1 MDIHYNVP
9 RRTVRYTLMQKKSLS
24 KTNPYLKNPA
34 QRKAMLYTSVVTSS
48 AIEGI
53 HLPHILDEQNATWAV
68 ALPATK
74 SRKTTKKKK
83 SAVTVHESGSSYRSR
98 R

>member
-1 MDIHYNVP
+1 
-9 RRTVRYTLMQKKSLS
+9 
-24 KTNPYLKNPA
+24 
-34 QRKAMLYTSVVTSS
+34 MLYTSVVTSS

-53 HLPHILDEQNATWAV
+53 HLPHIIDEQNTTWAAAYSPV
-68 ALPATK
+68 K

-83 SAVTVHESGSSYRSR
+83 SALTVHESAASYRSR

>member
-1 MDIHYNVP
+1 
-9 RRTVRYTLMQKKSLS
+9 MQKKSLS

-34 QRKAMLYTSVVTSS
+34 DRRAMLYASVVTSS

-53 HLPHILDEQNATWAV
+53 HLHGSIDEQSATWAV
-68 ALPATK
+68 ALPPAK
-74 SRKTTKKKK
+74 LHKTNKKKK
-83 SAVTVHESGSSYRSR
+83 AAVTVHESAASYRSR

>member
-1 MDIHYNVP
+1 MDNYYNVN
-9 RRTVRYTLMQKKSLS
+9 RRVVRNILMQKKSLS

-34 QRKAMLYTSVVTSS
+34 ERRAMLYTSVVTSS

-53 HLPHILDEQNATWAV
+53 HLPHISDEQNATWAV
-68 ALPATK
+68 ALSPDK

-83 SAVTVHESGSSYRSR
+83 PAVTCHESESSYRSR

>member
-1 MDIHYNVP
+1 
-9 RRTVRYTLMQKKSLS
+9 MQKKSLS

-53 HLPHILDEQNATWAV
+53 HLPRILDEQNATWAV
-68 ALPATK
+68 ALPAPK
-74 SRKTTKKKK
+74 SRKTNKKKK
-83 SAVTVHESGSSYRSR
+83 SAVTVHESAASYRSR

>member
-1 MDIHYNVP
+1 
-9 RRTVRYTLMQKKSLS
+9 
-24 KTNPYLKNPA
+24 
-34 QRKAMLYTSVVTSS
+34 MLYTSVVTSS

-53 HLPHILDEQNATWAV
+53 HLPRSIDEQNATWAV
-68 ALPATK
+68 AFPPAK

-83 SAVTVHESGSSYRSR
+83 SALTVHESAASYRSR